1 MRFKPFLQVKEAK
14 PKGLYLSSSMSPP
27 QPPAQTREQPSCMAP
42 RSRAKAQQS
51 WKQWPLPSAEGW
63 LVTLSPLHSGT
74 GSLILTTTP
83 RGG

>member
-14 PKGLYLSSSMSPP
+14 PKGLHLSSSMSPS
-27 QPPAQTREQPSCMAP
+27 PPAQTREQPSCMAP
-42 RSRAKAQQS
+42 RSRAKAHQS
-51 WKQWPLPSAEGW
+51 WQQRPPPSAEGW
-63 LVTLSPLHSGT
+63 LVTLSPLLSGT